1 MIEITEEIVS
11 RVEKILAGVPKGA
24 ERALSNAIN
33 RGLSKVK
40 TGAVKRVTKV
50 YTVQSSTFTS
60 AANTKVSKSSTSNLS
75 GFLSFSGYKIP
86 LYKFQVTPK
95 SPKEKS
101 VVNVAVKKGH
111 ETQLQHAFVAQMSH
125 GHLGVFERKTKKR
138 FPVKEFMGLSAVQMV
153 WDEGAIAELETEAEK
168 VVNERIEYEINRL
181 LNGYGE

>member
-1 MIEITEEIVS
+1 MIEVTEEVVS

-40 TGAVKRVTKV
+40 TEAVKRVTEV

-60 AANTKVSKSSTSNLS
+60 ATNTKVSKSSTSNLS

-95 SPKEKS
+95 LPREKN
-101 VVNVAVKKGH
+101 VVRVAVKKGGG
-111 ETQLQHAFVAQMSH
+111 TQLQHAFIAQMSH
-125 GHLGVFERKTKKR
+125 SHLGVFERKTRKR
-138 FPVKEFMGLSAVQMV
+138 FPVKEFMGLSAAQMI
-153 WDEGAIAELETEAEK
+153 WNEGAMAGLETEAEK

-181 LNGYGE
+181 LNGY